1 MSCCVLRGLSRQKVG
16 TDWLCW
22 DGGWLKSL
30 RNLLSRDGYYQT
42 SSDITKIWQGSRI
55 KWKRIKWTKY
65 WLPGISTNVSE
76 MQLNTLLRQ
85 NIGVI
90 PKFTSRSESGR
101 LVQTHYISDE
111 RNHFLI
117 PSSWK
122 ITSLSVNEIQVVV
135 VYLRDVF
142 QCKNL
147 QSLLSVQSVQGTV
160 CSPKTILNFKG

>member
-1 MSCCVLRGLSRQKVG
+1 MKENSEEMRKDNNRENDCMSCCVLRGLSRQKVG

-90 PKFTSRSESGR
+90 PNFTSVFWVWSTWHTTF
-101 LVQTHYISDE
+101 QTKGIIS
-111 RNHFLI
+111 
-117 PSSWK
+117 
-122 ITSLSVNEIQVVV
+122 
-135 VYLRDVF
+135 
-142 QCKNL
+142 
-147 QSLLSVQSVQGTV
+147 
-160 CSPKTILNFKG
+160 

>member
-90 PKFTSRSESGR
+90 PKFTSKFWVWSTCTDTLHFRRKES
-101 LVQTHYISDE
+101 
-111 RNHFLI
+111 FL
-117 PSSWK
+117 
-122 ITSLSVNEIQVVV
+122 N
-135 VYLRDVF
+135 
-142 QCKNL
+142 
-147 QSLLSVQSVQGTV
+147 SLLL
-160 CSPKTILNFKG
+160 KDNFVVR